1 MQTSII
7 RTKIQNHIP
16 YKDIYNSYISSQS
29 KATVPDVNFDYLKDK
44 SGKRFFDDSTS
55 QNFTETSLNTNQYK
69 TRGNGHDNVI

>member
-16 YKDIYNSYISSQS
+16 YKDIYNSYKTSQFEAIVS
-29 KATVPDVNFDYLKDK
+29 DVNFDYVKDK

-55 QNFTETSLNTNQYK
+55 QIDMETSLNTDQYK
-69 TRGNGHDNVI
+69 IRSNGHDNVT

>member
-29 KATVPDVNFDYLKDK
+29 KATVPDVNFDLNDK
-44 SGKRFFDDSTS
+44 SGKRYFDNLTS
-55 QNFTETSLNTNQYK
+55 QTDTETSLNTNQYK
-69 TRGNGHDNVI
+69 IRGNGHDNII